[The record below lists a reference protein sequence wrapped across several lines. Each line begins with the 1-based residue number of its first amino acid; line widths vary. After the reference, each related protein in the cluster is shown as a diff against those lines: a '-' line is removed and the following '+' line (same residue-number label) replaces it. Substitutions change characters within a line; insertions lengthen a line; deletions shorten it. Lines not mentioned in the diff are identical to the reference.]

1 MSAEQLLE
9 RSQTVDLAPADA
21 FALFA
26 DAQNLEAITPPWLRF
41 RILTPGPV
49 EMGAGT
55 LISYRLSLHGVPVRW
70 HTRIEA
76 WEPPRRFVDVQ
87 ISGPYALWH
96 HTHEFTPAGEGTLIR
111 DRVRFRIGFGPL
123 GEAALRLFVRR
134 DLERIFDYRRAAIE
148 RLVSS
153 PARPARAA

>member
-1 MSAEQLLE
+1 MSAEELLE
-9 RSQTVDLAPADA
+9 RRQTVALPPDEA

-26 DAQNLEAITPPWLRF
+26 DAHNLEAITPPWLRF
-41 RILTPGPV
+41 RILTSAPI
-49 EMGAGT
+49 EMRAGT

-70 HTRIEA
+70 HTRIET

-96 HTHEFTPAGEGTLIR
+96 HTHEFEPEGTGTVIR
-111 DRVRFRIGFGPL
+111 DRVRYRIGFGPL
-123 GEAALRLFVRR
+123 GALALRLFVRR
-134 DLERIFDYRRAAIE
+134 DLNRIFDHRRAAIE

-153 PARPARAA
+153 GARRDPAA